1 MFSTARKAY
10 YHDSSDRKI
19 GIVTSP
25 FALCCDQAREFTL
38 LRVSFSYM
46 ISNADIQTA
55 FERTPELY
63 DELMEK
69 VLGLAAK
76 TESRG
81 GPSSAELLS
90 AQLKLAQGT
99 EEKKSVTSSVIQKG
113 RRMSA
118 MLDRKP
124 KWTPCLLSPRE
135 HQDLVLQDPSGLGGG
150 SGLTYRCQRR
160 RRRRPSKMISLR

>member
-1 MFSTARKAY
+1 
-10 YHDSSDRKI
+10 
-19 GIVTSP
+19 
-25 FALCCDQAREFTL
+25 
-38 LRVSFSYM
+38 M

-118 MLDRKP
+118 MLSSQTKVDP
-124 KWTPCLLSPRE
+124 LSPKS
-135 HQDLVLQDPSGLGGG
+135 PGTPGLGSPGSLGVRGG
-150 SGLTYRCQRR
+150 ERANISM
-160 RRRRPSKMISLR
+160 PAPEEKMSEQNDQPEVKQFG